1 MAAAP
6 GRRLLTETNPG
17 IWEKPARQ
25 EFEARIRANSLRCVP
40 SESQSFCQWH
50 AHHISS
56 SQSPSFDSQSS
67 ISSSLIMKLLF
78 SFLFMFTTL
87 AQAAMAPISLHP
99 DNPRYFLWRGQPTV
113 IITSGEHYGAVLNLD
128 FDYRRYLDTLAKDK
142 LNGTRLWAGAY
153 AETGGNFGIADNTL
167 NPAAGRFISPWARSD
182 QPGYAD
188 GGNKFD
194 LTRWDEAFF
203 KRLKDFVGYAAKK
216 GIVVEVNLF
225 CPMYEESMWS
235 MCPMNRANNVNGL
248 GAISR
253 HDPLTLDK
261 SGGLLAVQEAMVR
274 QFAAELR
281 EFDNVTFEIVNEPYA
296 TNPPVPDDWQRH
308 LTDVLAAAMKDWPQ
322 PFLISWNIANGSAK
336 VMNPHPA
343 VSFFNFHYATPPD
356 AAAVNWN
363 LNKPIGDNET
373 GFRGTGDAVY
383 RGEAWD
389 FIIAGGALFN
399 HLDYSFTVGHEDG
412 TYQYPATQ
420 PGGGNPT
427 LRRQFGILRD
437 FIHGF
442 DFVHMK
448 PENSIIKGGVPTGG
462 TSRALVA
469 PGKAYAIYVRQ
480 AAATGQFSVRW
491 TGLIEAPLTGEL
503 SFHTSSN
510 DGVRFWANDQ
520 LLIDK
525 WVDQSEIEHT
535 GKLAV
540 IKGQKLRVKLEYF
553 YNGGQAAAKLAW
565 SGPGLKK
572 EAVPASALLLPD
584 GSGRGMK
591 GEYFSGNQF
600 DAPWHSRTDAQLNF
614 AWGTTSPFPAKAA
627 DGAVALQVELPA
639 GHWQA
644 EWLDTKTGKL
654 ANPVQLKGPGISTLS
669 APAFTDDIALRIL
682 KRQDP

>member
-1 MAAAP
+1 MRNANRQLRSGDWPGRLIRLLPLLATLLPTLMLAAP
-6 GRRLLTETNPG
+6 
-17 IWEKPARQ
+17 IA
-25 EFEARIRANSLRCVP
+25 
-40 SESQSFCQWH
+40 
-50 AHHISS
+50 
-56 SQSPSFDSQSS
+56 
-67 ISSSLIMKLLF
+67 
-78 SFLFMFTTL
+78 
-87 AQAAMAPISLHP
+87 LHP
-99 DNPRYFLWRGQPTV
+99 ENPRYFLWRGQPTV

-128 FDYRRYLDTLAKDK
+128 FNYHRYLDTLAKDK

-167 NPAAGRFISPWARSD
+167 NPATGRFISPWARSD

-203 KRLKDFVGYAAKK
+203 KRMKDFVGYASRK

-235 MCPMNRANNVNGL
+235 MCPMNAANNVNGL
-248 GAISR
+248 GAILR

-274 QFAAELR
+274 KFAAELR
-281 EFDNVTFEIVNEPYA
+281 DFDNVTFEIVNEPYA

-308 LTDVLAAAMKDWPQ
+308 ITDVLADAMKGWPQ

-343 VSFFNFHYATPPD
+343 VSLFNFHYATPPD
-356 AAAVNWN
+356 AVAVNWH

-389 FIIAGGALFN
+389 FLIAGGALFN
-399 HLDYSFTVGHEDG
+399 HLDYSFTVGHEHG

-442 DFVHMK
+442 DFVRMK
-448 PENSIIKGGVPTGG
+448 PDNSIIKGGAPAGG
-462 TSRALVA
+462 TARALVE
-469 PGKAYAIYVRQ
+469 PGKAYAIYVRK
-480 AAATGQFSVRW
+480 AAATGQFSARW
-491 TGLIEAPLTGEL
+491 TGFIEAPITGEL
-503 SFHTSSN
+503 AFHTTSN
-510 DGVRFWANDQ
+510 DGARLWVNDQ

-525 WVDQSEIEHT
+525 WVDQSETEHT

-540 IKGQKLRVKLEYF
+540 TAGQKLRVKLEYF

-565 SGPGLKK
+565 SGAGLKK
-572 EAVPASALLLPD
+572 EAVPAGALSLPD
-584 GSGRGMK
+584 GTGRGLE
-591 GEYFSGNQF
+591 GEYFSGNHLS
-600 DAPWHSRTDAQLNF
+600 APWKTRADAQVDF
-614 AWGTTSPFPAKAA
+614 AWGTTSPFPTKAS
-627 DGAVALQVELPA
+627 DGAVALQIELPA
-639 GHWQA
+639 GRWRA
-644 EWLDTKTGKL
+644 EWLDTQTGKFTGDI
-654 ANPVQLKGPGISTLS
+654 QLSGPGVSTLG

-682 KRQDP
+682 KR